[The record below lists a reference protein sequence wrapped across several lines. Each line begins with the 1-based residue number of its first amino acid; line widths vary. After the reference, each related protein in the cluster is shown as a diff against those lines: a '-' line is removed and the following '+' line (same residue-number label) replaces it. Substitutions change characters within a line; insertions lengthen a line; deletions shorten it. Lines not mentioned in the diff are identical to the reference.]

1 MHPSGSQATKGGV
14 TVFEKRRNWFLK
26 LGSQSRSTERETGK
40 PHRYNTSTQRTPRT
54 RLTRIPTSNK
64 PKWSPA
70 VCHGRTVR
78 TRYKALLV
86 HGRIHVV
93 ITGRTNLRV
102 EQSERITRILVHWLI
117 CSEFACTQLYAQR
130 ISGLRVWHVQTTGE
144 NANPRPEFQKTTSNL
159 FPGAAP
165 L

>member
-1 MHPSGSQATKGGV
+1 MKLVSKTRSTV
-14 TVFEKRRNWFLK
+14 TFDRKRNWEATRVQHEHAETL
-26 LGSQSRSTERETGK
+26 RE
-40 PHRYNTSTQRTPRT
+40 
-54 RLTRIPTSNK
+54 RLTRISTSNK

-86 HGRIHVV
+86 QGLIPVV

-102 EQSERITRILVHWLI
+102 EESERITRILDHWLI
-117 CSEFACTQLYAQR
+117 RSEFAHTQLYAQR
-130 ISGLRVWHVQTTGE
+130 ISGLRVWHVQTTEE
-144 NANPRPEFQKTTSNL
+144 NANPRPEFQKMALNL